1 MGASPDDSRP
11 FVRAVALSCAGMSR
25 AGAGGQLQGTMSRAC
40 PERLKLALTALFL
53 VACSSTA
60 ATPRP
65 DGGDA
70 GHSDVRQLDAP
81 SADGGGC
88 IAATELPDGATF
100 KDDVCGCPTGTVCVA
115 EIGGVAGGG
124 GSFCSPI
131 PDACHGNPSCACM
144 ETCACAHFSLTNQAC
159 YDQDGSIACDNFVR

>member
-1 MGASPDDSRP
+1 
-11 FVRAVALSCAGMSR
+11 MSR
-25 AGAGGQLQGTMSRAC
+25 AGARGQLQGTMRSAS
-40 PERLKLALTALFL
+40 PERLTLALTALFL
-53 VACSSTA
+53 VACSSTV

-70 GHSDVRQLDAP
+70 GRLDAAA
-81 SADGGGC
+81 ADGGGC
-88 IAATELPDGATF
+88 IAATESPDGATF
-100 KDDVCGCPTGTVCVA
+100 KDDVCGCPTGTVCVS

-124 GSFCSPI
+124 GSFCTPI
-131 PDACHGNPSCACM
+131 PEACHGHPSCACM